1 MEPIIKFKMNAEK
14 ESFFIRSTK
23 LKELRKNRLIAIYL
37 FLACLTLVSHK
48 TTTAQVSFSTTYK
61 EYCDWDNVKEEW
73 SSNCIGSV
81 ESSLFVWNKDETLF
95 KHTTETITST
105 YFVQSNEYDAV
116 NNVYTYSVIS
126 DVGNK
131 YYFVFD
137 IKNLEIRAMPLNDD
151 AEMVL
156 IRWRVKAMF

>member
-1 MEPIIKFKMNAEK
+1 MNAEK
-14 ESFFIRSTK
+14 KSFFIKSSL
-23 LKELRKNRLIAIYL
+23 LKGLLPGRLITIYL
-37 FLACLTLVSHK
+37 LLPLLTLVSY
-48 TTTAQVSFSTTYK
+48 TSSTAQVSFSCTYK

-73 SSNCIGSV
+73 SSNCIGAA

-105 YFVQSNEYDAV
+105 YFVQSSEYDKA
-116 NNVYTYSVIS
+116 NDVYTYSVVS

-137 IKNLEIRAMPLNDD
+137 INNLEIRAMPLNDD
-151 AEMVL
+151 VDMVL